1 MSDKF
6 NGLRIE
12 FHILQSFPVS
22 CLNRD
27 DLGSPKS
34 AMIGGVPRARVSSQC
49 WKRAVRMRM
58 HELGVLIAT
67 RTKFVRDIIKEKCL
81 SLGATEAQAIVCGN
95 DFADFI
101 NNGKDKD
108 KKKDNQKEKAAEKA
122 NAADNAKTETSAL
135 FFISD
140 KEAENIAAGY
150 CKNGFEKLPAGEL
163 KKIYSQSQS
172 PYSVSD
178 GLDIAL
184 FGRMVAN
191 AVDMNIEAAASFAH
205 AISTHR
211 VDPEIDFFTAVDD
224 LRSEDTSGSA
234 HMGSLEFNSATYY
247 RYVSLDLGQLARTLH
262 SDEIFPAVENF
273 TKALIL
279 AVPAARQATMAAVT
293 PWDYAIVTLRRGQGM
308 QLPFNKPVQ
317 TPGREPDVVAA
328 SIETLKTRFDAAE
341 KMYGSLFGLV
351 AKFELGLGCGSA
363 DDLIDGLRKTVASI

>member
-49 WKRAVRMRM
+49 WKRAVRLQM
-58 HELGVLIAT
+58 HELGAAIAS
-67 RTKFVRDIIKEKCL
+67 RTKCVAQTIADSCL
-81 SLGATEAQAIVCGN
+81 AFGASPDQAKQCGEWTASA
-95 DFADFI
+95 FTKTV
-101 NNGKDKD
+101 KDGISD
-108 KKKDNQKEKAAEKA
+108 
-122 NAADNAKTETSAL
+122 TL

-140 KEAENIAAGY
+140 SEARGIAAAFDEKDFAEIPAKELQKIS
-150 CKNGFEKLPAGEL
+150 KNSINPA
-163 KKIYSQSQS
+163 Q
-172 PYSVSD
+172 D

-191 AVDMNIEAAASFAH
+191 AADMNVEAAASFAH

-224 LRSEDTSGSA
+224 LRKEDQSGSA

-247 RYVSLDLGQLARTLH
+247 RYVALDLGQLARTLRT
-262 SDEIFPAVENF
+262 DEIFPAVESF
-273 TKALIL
+273 TKALFL
-279 AVPAARQATMAAVT
+279 AVPAARQATMAAAA
-293 PWDYAIVTLRRGQGM
+293 PWNYAIVTLRRGPGM
-308 QLPFNKPVQ
+308 QLPFNTAVRASAK
-317 TPGREPDVVAA
+317 EPDIVGN
-328 SIETLKTRFDAAE
+328 SIQAMKEQFAAAE
-341 KMYGSLFGLV
+341 RMYGSLFGLK
-351 AKFELGLGCGSA
+351 AKLEIGLEQGSVDELLA
-363 DDLIDGLRKTVASI
+363 GLRSAVSAL

>member
-49 WKRAVRMRM
+49 WKRAVRLQL
-58 HELGVLIAT
+58 HELGVHTAN
-67 RTKFVRDIIKEKCL
+67 RTKYVARTIADRCVAR
-81 SLGATEAQAIVCGN
+81 GATEEQAMKCGEWTAGA
-95 DFADFI
+95 FAKSV
-101 NNGKDKD
+101 KDGVSD
-108 KKKDNQKEKAAEKA
+108 
-122 NAADNAKTETSAL
+122 TL

-140 KEAENIAAGY
+140 SEADGIAAAFAEKGFAEIPIKELQKI
-150 CKNGFEKLPAGEL
+150 CKQAINPAH
-163 KKIYSQSQS
+163 
-172 PYSVSD
+172 D

-191 AVDMNIEAAASFAH
+191 AADMNIEAAASFAH

-308 QLPFNKPVQ
+308 QLPFNTAVRPS
-317 TPGREPDVVAA
+317 GREPDVVAA
-328 SIETLKTRFDAAE
+328 SIETLKARFDAAE

-363 DDLIDGLRKTVASI
+363 DELLDGLRKTVAAI